1 MTGVRR
7 VVPVERGRFHSL
19 QTARTQ
25 KESGK
30 RGASA
35 IDAKT
40 KAGNAARCFFFFF
53 HIFHQCL
60 LSFYET
66 GCKVKLKLI

>member
-7 VVPVERGRFHSL
+7 VAPVERGRFHSL

-40 KAGNAARCFFFFF
+40 KAGNSARSFFFIFF
-53 HIFHQCL
+53 INVCWF
-60 LSFYET
+60 SET
-66 GCKVKLKLI
+66 GCNVKLKLI